1 MRHVDALCAH
11 VQEAQDKGRIEAR
24 GAHDRS
30 DSNALGRY
38 HRKLHVMQ
46 VEAGVLHVDEGRIET
61 GEPDQ
66 FHDLRVG
73 DAADMGPQSEAAF
86 ARMRFTRFSFMSS
99 FLPPWP
105 TELGRL
111 C

>member
-1 MRHVDALCAH
+1 MRHLDALYAH
-11 VQEAQDKGRIEAR
+11 VQEAQDEGWIEAR

-30 DSNALGRY
+30 DPNALGRY

-66 FHDLRVG
+66 FDDLRVG
-73 DAADMGPQSEAAF
+73 DPADMGPQSEAAF
-86 ARMRFTRFSFMSS
+86 AQDASRDSLSCR
-99 FLPPWP
+99 PPCP
-105 TELGRL
+105 SPPELGRPR
-111 C
+111 